1 MPDINEIKKIVVPI
15 AYSYGVKR
23 LYLFGSYAKGTASEK
38 SDLVTT
44 AGILCTQYYGL
55 KNNIWALFIPYG
67 MSVWHMFILRGS
79 FREIPEELIESAR
92 LDGASH
98 GKIFMRIAIPLARAG
113 LLTVSLFNIFGLWND
128 FFLPQ
133 WLITDSAYQTL
144 QKILYSM
151 LSNAQQLLH
160 NSEMS
165 AYFDHIT
172 LPAETAKMA
181 VTVLGGCGK
190 QENTKPASDSG
201 DESASSADME
211 EGEDEQ
217 ANKPQEEADKGST
230 EPVSLRIVVY
240 GDAGSRNVEFFK
252 NEFHDKVLADTNID
266 MKVDLVPWGGG
277 SDMRSCH
284 CHH

>member
-44 AGILCTQYYGL
+44 AGILCTQSYGL

-79 FREIPEELIESAR
+79 FREI
-92 LDGASH
+92 
-98 GKIFMRIAIPLARAG
+98 
-113 LLTVSLFNIFGLWND
+113 
-128 FFLPQ
+128 
-133 WLITDSAYQTL
+133 
-144 QKILYSM
+144 
-151 LSNAQQLLH
+151 
-160 NSEMS
+160 
-165 AYFDHIT
+165 
-172 LPAETAKMA
+172 PAETAKMA

-230 EPVSLRIVVY
+230 EPVSLRIVMY